1 MHRSTSARLGAVFAA
16 SAAIFA
22 FASGPAM
29 AAPGANGSCPGGTF
43 CPSSTVGDP
52 SGNGAPGQGNA
63 YGKPAQ
69 ATAGSSEINPADFKN
84 PPGQYENDNNNGYEC
99 DGNNG
104 IDWGNPAHS
113 SCDTYTPSS

>member
-29 AAPGANGSCPGGTF
+29 AAPTNGANSGCGNSCPTN
-43 CPSSTVGDP
+43 VGDP
-52 SGNGAPGQGNA
+52 SMNGNGGGLAV
-63 YGKPAQ
+63 GKPG
-69 ATAGSSEINPADFKN
+69 AGEVGKADDKN
-84 PPGQYENDNNNGYEC
+84 PPGQYADGGDANNGYEC

-104 IDWGNPAHS
+104 IAKTNPAHTGCES
-113 SCDTYTPSS
+113 SYPSS